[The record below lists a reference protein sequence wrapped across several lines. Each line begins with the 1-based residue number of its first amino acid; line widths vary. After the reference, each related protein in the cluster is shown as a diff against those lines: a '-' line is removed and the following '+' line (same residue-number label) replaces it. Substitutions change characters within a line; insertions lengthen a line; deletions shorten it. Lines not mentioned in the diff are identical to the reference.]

1 MIDRFASLLLPNILI
16 VKTFDKENK
25 EATLFKHDEQTV
37 NESFQN
43 TDECI
48 RYVAPV
54 QEISC
59 NLVGDVNKLPALLR
73 RFVLVLC

>member
-16 VKTFDKENK
+16 VKTFDTWNK
-25 EATLFKHDEQTV
+25 EVTLSNHIKQIV
-37 NESFQN
+37 NESVQN
-43 TDECI
+43 VDECI